1 MSKNDKV
8 YKIMIAIPTNVI
20 PLVDIPNEFNF
31 NNFQLHFEY
40 VECLDMVKVIYRK
53 VGGLEIKQR
62 LVMNNTIAKISNMLV
77 YVYCPDELN
86 RIRDKDNL
94 CIPFN
99 TIKLPTNSCIEDV
112 MINDFQLV
120 RKTCYNYGN
129 PTIVYKYMNEI
140 YMLIQ
145 FRNHNVVQ
153 MIDNYIYGLSPC
165 LLLERGIPFK
175 TFMTNL
181 VNPLD
186 RDYYETISLEIL
198 RQLCN
203 VVSFLHRNNVIHSDI
218 RLEHIIIVNNNVK
231 LIDFGSSFYNEHEK
245 NEEISDCMYN
255 KAPEQIRST
264 DKWTNKIDIWALG
277 IIGIS
282 MLRKNFNIIPSNLAS
297 IAQHELSQVIRDFIN
312 VFKFERIGKIV
323 EYFLIVNPNK
333 RLLPQTVSRRIE
345 RENGIVNIIILLNNN
360 FNRDEQLTLVYNE
373 PDNFEHHFI

>member
-20 PLVDIPNEFNF
+20 PLLDIPNEFNF

-40 VECLDMVKVIYRK
+40 VECLDMVKIIYRK
-53 VGGLEIKQR
+53 IGELEIKQR
-62 LVMNNTIAKISNMLV
+62 LVMNNSIAKISNMLV

-99 TIKLPTNSCIEDV
+99 TIQLPTNSCIEDV

-140 YMLIQ
+140 FMLTQ
-145 FRNHNVVQ
+145 FRNHNMVQ
-153 MIDNYIYGLSPC
+153 MIDSYIYSLSPC

-175 TFMTNL
+175 TFMINL

-203 VVSFLHRNNVIHSDI
+203 VTSFLHRNNVIHSDI

-264 DKWTNKIDIWALG
+264 DKWTNKIDIWSLG

-282 MLRKNFNIIPSNLAS
+282 MLRKNFNVIPSNLAS
-297 IAQHELSQVIRDFIN
+297 IAQHELSQVIKDFIN

-323 EYFLIVNPNK
+323 EYFLIVNPSK

-345 RENGIVNIIILLNNN
+345 RDNGIVNIIILLNNN
-360 FNRDEQLTLVYNE
+360 FNKDEQLTLVYNE